1 MKGFLKLMGFK
12 YVETRQ
18 MVSLVVDILIAA
30 EFSNDET
37 TVIGSN
43 GLYRYSINEAES

>member
-1 MKGFLKLMGFK
+1 MGFK

-18 MVSLVVDILIAA
+18 MVSLVVDILIAT

-37 TVIGSN
+37 NWVKWLIQVWYKRGK
-43 GLYRYSINEAES
+43 LAQL